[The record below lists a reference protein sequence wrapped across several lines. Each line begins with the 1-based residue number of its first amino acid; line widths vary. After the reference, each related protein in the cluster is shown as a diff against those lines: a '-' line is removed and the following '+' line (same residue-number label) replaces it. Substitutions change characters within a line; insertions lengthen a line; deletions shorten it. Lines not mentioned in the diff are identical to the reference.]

1 MENNALHAEDEQKR
15 QDAKWSLPYIK
26 DASEKEKAEKLVAD
40 LDAKD
45 KAFDAALNDACKG
58 LSSSA
63 CQGLRQELAAMG
75 KSYDAQLDGQF
86 VGNMANGLLAGMNGS
101 GSDSTTTKAAVSE
114 GTIVIRDAA
123 NQQQD
128 VEGLSRDVEHANLTL
143 SPIFDKEK
151 EQRRLKEAQLI
162 GEIGSQAAD
171 IARTQGQIEATRAAN
186 DKMKSVTPEQLQ
198 AARKAWSKA
207 NPGKEPTDKQIN
219 EQAYQTFYDKAFA
232 ASDFGTGGKVQRA
245 IQAATAAVQGL
256 AGGDLAKAVAGGSAP
271 YIANIIGNSGLD
283 SAGKVLA
290 HAAVNAALAA
300 AQGNSALV
308 GATGAATAELAG
320 IVAVNAYGKPVSEL
334 SETQKQTVSALATL
348 ATGLAGGLAGDGAA
362 DALAGAQAGKT
373 TVENNSLA
381 GDKARESVK
390 QSAEHWKDEVRDKLG
405 EGTTSSIANGI
416 INALADT
423 GDAALGSVD
432 YVADAAMVLASCAA
446 GDGYCDRALSDL
458 SGKNQAVADGVK
470 ALMQSETW
478 SAVADTLK
486 QASEGNQVALEAT
499 GGMLAGV
506 FLPGKKVPNIVKA
519 VDPTLKIATGQSVGL
534 FEKSLANLPPGER
547 VAMIKQTAP
556 HVAAANGMIKD
567 NQLIK
572 KNSGRDVYRGQDGN
586 LYALDTQHGR
596 FEVVSSKGKHLGEVD
611 FSMQKIPNS
620 IDKSGG
626 HDLKVK

>member
-1 MENNALHAEDEQKR
+1 MGI
-15 QDAKWSLPYIK
+15 S
-26 DASEKEKAEKLVAD
+26 SGGSVA
-40 LDAKD
+40 
-45 KAFDAALNDACKG
+45 
-58 LSSSA
+58 
-63 CQGLRQELAAMG
+63 
-75 KSYDAQLDGQF
+75 GQF

-101 GSDSTTTKAAVSE
+101 GSDSSTTKAAVSE
-114 GTIVIRDAA
+114 GTIIIRDAA
-123 NQQQD
+123 TQQQD
-128 VEGLSRDVEHANLTL
+128 VEGLSRDVEHANQTL

-219 EQAYQTFYDKAFA
+219 EQAYQTFYDKALA

-334 SETQKQTVSALATL
+334 SETEKQTVSALATL
-348 ATGLAGGLAGDGAA
+348 AAGLAGGLAGDGTA

-390 QSAEHWKDEVRDKLG
+390 QSAEHWKGQVRDKLG
-405 EGTTSSIANGI
+405 NGTTSSIANGI

-423 GDAALGSVD
+423 GDTAIGSVD
-432 YVADAAMVLASCAA
+432 YVADAAMALASCAT

-486 QASEGNQVALEAT
+486 QASEGNQVAMEAT
-499 GGMLAGV
+499 GGMLAGII
-506 FLPGKKVPNIVKA
+506 LPGKKVPGVVKA
-519 VDPTLKIATGQSVGL
+519 VDPTIKIATGITVGEFESSL
-534 FEKSLANLPPGER
+534 FKLPPGER
-547 VAMIKQTAP
+547 VAIVKQTAP
-556 HVAAANGMIKD
+556 SVASAHQMIKD
-567 NQLIK
+567 NKLTK
-572 KNSGRDVYRGQDGN
+572 MNNRDVYRGTDGN

-596 FEVVSSKGKHLGEVD
+596 FEVVSPQGKHIKEVN
-611 FSMQKIPNS
+611 FAMKEIPDS
-620 IDKSGG
+620 KDKSGG
-626 HDLKVK
+626 HNLRIK

>member
-1 MENNALHAEDEQKR
+1 MGI
-15 QDAKWSLPYIK
+15 S
-26 DASEKEKAEKLVAD
+26 SGGSVA
-40 LDAKD
+40 
-45 KAFDAALNDACKG
+45 
-58 LSSSA
+58 
-63 CQGLRQELAAMG
+63 
-75 KSYDAQLDGQF
+75 GQF

-101 GSDSTTTKAAVSE
+101 GSDSSTTKAAVSE
-114 GTIVIRDAA
+114 GTIVIRDPAT
-123 NQQQD
+123 QRQD
-128 VEGLSRDVEHANLTL
+128 VEGLSRDVEHANQTL

-334 SETQKQTVSALATL
+334 SETEKQTVSALATL
-348 ATGLAGGLAGDGAA
+348 AAGLAGGLAGDGTA

-390 QSAEHWKDEVRDKLG
+390 QSTEHWKEQVRDKLG

-423 GDAALGSVD
+423 GDAALGSAD
-432 YVADAAMVLASCAA
+432 YAADAAMALASCAA
-446 GDGYCDRALSDL
+446 GDSYCTKAMSDL
-458 SGKNQAVADGVK
+458 EGKNQAA
-470 ALMQSETW
+470 
-478 SAVADTLK
+478 ADTLK
-486 QASEGNQVALEAT
+486 ALMKSETWEAVAGQVKEAAQGNQLALEAT
-499 GGMLAGV
+499 GGMLAGL
-506 FLPGKKVPNIVKA
+506 FLPGKKLPDGVASTGKIPALQKNSDGITEVKVSSTPLEGHDRLNTPDVNGNGKYNPA
-519 VDPTLKIATGQSVGL
+519 EAAAAARLEGVLGPLERAPDTGGKTADFIISTGHNAGKTVDFMYTTKNLSQKEIDGINKF
-534 FEKSLANLPPGER
+534 FEKNMTTPLKTGDIPGGQ
-547 VAMIKQTAP
+547 KQ
-556 HVAAANGMIKD
+556 I
-567 NQLIK
+567 L
-572 KNSGRDVYRGQDGN
+572 
-586 LYALDTQHGR
+586 
-596 FEVVSSKGKHLGEVD
+596 EHLEKADIVPVD
-611 FSMQKIPNS
+611 FTVLAPSNQKVFMDYIKTLPKNQQS
-620 IDKSGG
+620 KIIIMR
-626 HDLKVK
+626 